1 MFQKM
6 LRNVSEKTESVQ
18 VLVVF
23 NDSFVQVCEL
33 KERRK
38 KRFFLLIFFRN
49 ATLNTRLLFYYY

>member
-1 MFQKM
+1 M